1 MKPTANIDTLIF
13 DWDGTLNDSAG
24 NGFAA
29 FQKSLQEFGVSFT
42 EEFYEANYS
51 PNWYTMYETLRL
63 PRDEWQRA
71 DDLWIQHYGEAA
83 CNLVEGAHAT
93 LTELHRRGYQLG
105 IVTSGSHCRVTRE
118 LDEMALA
125 QIFQVVVCNEHIQN
139 KKPHPEGLLQAMN
152 SISARPAQCSYVGD
166 APEDIRMGKSA
177 GVHTVAVRSA
187 YPTSKHL
194 LSAEPDIHLD
204 SISELLLHFK
214 NRSIS

>member
-1 MKPTANIDTLIF
+1 MKPTVNINTLIF

-29 FQKSLQEFGVSFT
+29 FQKSLREFGVQFT
-42 EEFYEANYS
+42 QEFYEANYS
-51 PNWYTMYETLRL
+51 PNWYTMYETLCL
-63 PRDEWQRA
+63 PREEWQRA

-83 CNLVEGAHAT
+83 STLVEGAHAT
-93 LTELHRRGYQLG
+93 LTELHRRGYRLG

-125 QIFQVVVCNEHIQN
+125 HIFQVVVCNEHIQN
-139 KKPHPEGLLQAMN
+139 KKPHPEGLLQAMK
-152 SISARPAQCSYVGD
+152 SICARPEDCSYVGD
-166 APEDIRMGKSA
+166 APEDIHMGKSA

-214 NRSIS
+214 AI

>member
-1 MKPTANIDTLIF
+1 VNAHIDTLIF
-13 DWDGTLNDSAG
+13 DWDGTLNDSAV

-29 FQKSLQEFGVSFT
+29 FQKSLSEFGVSFT

-63 PRDEWQRA
+63 PREDWQRA
-71 DDLWIQHYGEAA
+71 DDLWVQHYGEAG

-93 LTELHRRGYQLG
+93 LVELHRRGYRLG
-105 IVTSGSHCRVTRE
+105 IVTSGSHRRVTRE
-118 LDEMALA
+118 LQEMALA
-125 QIFQVVVCNEHIQN
+125 QIFQVVVCNEHIQK
-139 KKPHPEGLLQAMN
+139 KKPHPEGLLQAMK
-152 SISARPAQCSYVGD
+152 SIGARPAQCSYVGD

-214 NRSIS
+214 AI